1 MIFRTIG
8 LMLITFSSFNFDY
21 EKYSIQNG
29 EQNIEFYPEIE
40 NVFISHLDESKEVFF
55 PIATVNLGELKEEW
69 KDQKIHL
76 VIYNNKYCK
85 DYMVA
90 FDVINDKYEFKTDY
104 KYFDLTE
111 AWEQWFNET
120 KESYFQSKK
129 KYKETGS
136 TFWRQ
141 SLQFGG
147 KPNWLQNDETPLDPD
162 GKPMEYITE
171 FGWGEVQFYLFYCHK
186 HKLAVQVY
194 QIT

>member
-8 LMLITFSSFNFDY
+8 LILMTFSSFNFDY

-40 NVFISHLDESKEVFF
+40 NVFVSHLDESKEVFF

-76 VIYNNKYCK
+76 VIYNEDPYNSERTQYFNEYCK

-104 KYFDLTE
+104 KYWQRYTC
-111 AWEQWFNET
+111 
-120 KESYFQSKK
+120 
-129 KYKETGS
+129 
-136 TFWRQ
+136 
-141 SLQFGG
+141 
-147 KPNWLQNDETPLDPD
+147 
-162 GKPMEYITE
+162 IT
-171 FGWGEVQFYLFYCHK
+171 Q
-186 HKLAVQVY
+186 
-194 QIT
+194 